1 MSTLSMTFLGLLI
14 ALVLPAG
21 ALYIRYRSDAVVSW
35 PVLRRGLVLQW
46 AVTLAIIGLVALSP
60 VASTG
65 PSGDVLG
72 AFGGPGGDPVMDTMV
87 AFILVGV
94 FGVGA
99 TLGARIY
106 SGVPVD
112 SVTRTLVGLSIP
124 RKLAVALTAGV
135 VEELVL
141 RGFLITQL
149 EALGAG
155 TVVAGFAA
163 LVLGVLTHA
172 ARRSS
177 GRLVLGIPLQAAF
190 VLAFVVTGNVLACVV
205 AHVSYDALVLLT
217 TSRDDLSGR
226 AGAQ

>member
-1 MSTLSMTFLGLLI
+1 MSALSMTFLGLLI

-21 ALYIRYRSDAVVSW
+21 ALYIRFRTDAAVSW

-46 AVTLAIIGLVALSP
+46 AVTLAIVGLVAVSP
-60 VASTG
+60 MDGTG
-65 PSGDVLG
+65 SSGDILG
-72 AFGGPGGDPVMDTMV
+72 AFGGPGDDPMMDTMV

-94 FGVGA
+94 FGIGA

-112 SVTRTLVGLSIP
+112 SVTRTLVGLSIS

-135 VEELVL
+135 TEELVL

-155 TVVAGFAA
+155 TVVAGVVA

-172 ARRSS
+172 ARRSG

-217 TSRDDLSGR
+217 TSPGNLSRR
-226 AGAQ
+226 ASAR

>member
-1 MSTLSMTFLGLLI
+1 MSPLSTALGLLLV
-14 ALVLPAG
+14 LVLPAA
-21 ALYIRYRSDAVVSW
+21 ALYRRTQPRTTVSW

-46 AVTLAIIGLVALSP
+46 AVTLAVIGLLTVSP
-60 VASTG
+60 MDGTDS
-65 PSGDVLG
+65 SGDILG
-72 AFGGPGGDPVMDTMV
+72 AFGGPGDDPVMDTMV

-94 FGVGA
+94 FGIGA

-135 VEELVL
+135 AEELVL

-149 EALGAG
+149 EALGVG
-155 TVVAGFAA
+155 TVVAGVVA

-172 ARRSS
+172 AHRS
-177 GRLVLGIPLQAAF
+177 GDRLVLGIPLQAAF

-217 TSRDDLSGR
+217 TSPDDLSGR
-226 AGAQ
+226 ASAR